1 MFKNIL
7 KKTLIFSIIFS
18 MSLPGRVLAAPSSID
33 AADYSMEPGNDP
45 GSNTESDSAEDKI
58 LDVDEE
64 DAANV
69 GRLLVVFN
77 DDADL
82 NDVDQAVLD
91 VDLDIGDAYAA
102 EEYKGLGE
110 TIATVEI
117 PEDSTYEEAANQ
129 FANLDSVAYVQP
141 DFLYEL
147 QDEESEAANDTAAD
161 GASLNS
167 TLGDN
172 TSVNDPSLSQEWYLK
187 AINAEKAW
195 NISKTEGDVSVV
207 VMDTGCCLDHEDL
220 EDNIDLENAYQSVD
234 CDGKDIKVGTDTI
247 HPKALASGSLTT
259 SFGTNGDL
267 TGHGTSVSS
276 VISGKANNGIG
287 MAGVSYD
294 AKIIPVNIFN
304 EGTKN
309 TSTSIESYSLTS
321 YIVNAYNYL
330 IEQIDSGN
338 LTNIRV
344 INLSVGGY
352 NYTSDDKK
360 VNDLITKMNDEYNI
374 VTVCAGGNNGASN
387 STTHYDSAKKASN
400 KISPGD
406 DDKAVS
412 VTAIRK
418 QNYDTDPSRLGVSDF
433 NEYKD
438 IAAPGEDI
446 YTAIP
451 YSDPSDSLKYGS
463 KTGTSFA
470 APCVSGVLA
479 LMFAYDNTLS
489 ADEAKQIIYDT
500 AMDIT
505 GNANDSHDS
514 EAYCDVGWDKYTGY
528 GLIDA
533 YAALKKL
540 SGAEDEDTDDIKDG
554 GIYIIKSA
562 INTGKFLDIYGGYTT
577 SKANLQL
584 YSSNGTNA
592 QKFIIN
598 KNDDKT
604 YSVYAYCSGMAF
616 DVYGGGLTNGTNVWQ
631 FTPND
636 TVAQNWYI
644 EKNMDGTYSFKSAL
658 SGLYL
663 DVAGASTKNGTN
675 VQTYTSN
682 GTAAQKFVLKC
693 VDTVKLQRG
702 WYYLANHSNNDYVL
716 DVSGAGTASGT
727 NIWLYKK
734 NNSKAQQLYLTYGSN
749 GSYVLKTFCGKAV
762 DVYGGRSELLTNVWQ
777 YNLNYSNAQKWNVLE
792 NSDGSYT
799 LLSLCSGH
807 ALDIR
812 GGLIA
817 STTNID
823 TYRPNQTDAQKWD
836 FISLS

>member
-7 KKTLIFSIIFS
+7 KKTLIFSIILS

-33 AADYSMEPGNDP
+33 SAKDPDGNMEQ
-45 GSNTESDSAEDKI
+45 SSIEDKV

-77 DDADL
+77 DEADL

-91 VDLDIGDAYAA
+91 VELDIGDAYTA

-147 QDEESEAANDTAAD
+147 QDEESEAVNDTAAD

-167 TLGDN
+167 TLADN
-172 TSVNDPSLSQEWYLK
+172 TSVNDPSMSQEWYLK

-195 NISKTEGDVSVV
+195 NISKTEGDVTVV

-220 EDNIDLENAYQSVD
+220 KDNIDLENAYQVVD
-234 CDGKDIKVGTDTI
+234 TAAYDFDNDGITLHFIAQKEG
-247 HPKALASGSLTT
+247 PLTE
-259 SFGTNGDL
+259 SFGIKGDL
-267 TGHGTSVSS
+267 NGHGTSVAGI
-276 VISGKANNGIG
+276 ISGVADNSKGI
-287 MAGVSYD
+287 AGVSYNATILPINVFNVATEGD
-294 AKIIPVNIFN
+294 TTTKRYYSFTSNIISAYDYLIKQIKS
-304 EGTKN
+304 G
-309 TSTSIESYSLTS
+309 SLTN
-321 YIVNAYNYL
+321 V
-330 IEQIDSGN
+330 
-338 LTNIRV
+338 RV
-344 INLSVGGY
+344 INLSLGGY
-352 NYTSDDKK
+352 HYTEEDKIL
-360 VNDLITKMNDEYNI
+360 NERINQMNDEYNI
-374 VTVCAGGNNGASN
+374 VTVCAAGNNGASN
-387 STTHYDSAKKASN
+387 SSDHYDSSKKASN

-412 VTAIRK
+412 VTAIRE
-418 QNYDTDPSRLGVSDF
+418 QNYDTDPARLGISDF

-446 YTAIP
+446 YTTQA
-451 YSDPSDSLKYGS
+451 YEEDYGYNKYAA
-463 KTGTSFA
+463 KEGTSFA

-479 LMFAYDNTLS
+479 LMFAYDDTLS

-500 AMDIT
+500 ARDIT
-505 GNANDSHDS
+505 SNANDSHDS

-540 SGAEDEDTDDIKDG
+540 SEAEDRDENEDEDTDDIKDG
-554 GIYIIKSA
+554 GIYTIKSA
-562 INTGKFLDIYGGYTT
+562 IDTGKSLDIYGGYTT
-577 SKANLQL
+577 AKANLQL

-598 KNDDKT
+598 KNDDDT
-604 YSVYAYCSGMAF
+604 YSIYAYCSGMAF

-644 EKNMDGTYSFKSAL
+644 EKNSDGTYSFKSAL

-663 DVAGASTKNGTN
+663 DVAGASAKNGTN

-682 GTAAQKFVLKC
+682 GTAAQKFVLEC
-693 VDTVKLQRG
+693 VDTVKIQRG
-702 WYYLANHSNNDYVL
+702 WYYLANHSDNDYVL

-734 NNSKAQQLYLTYGSN
+734 NNSEAQQFKLTYGSD

-762 DVYGGRSELLTNVWQ
+762 DVYGGRSTLLTNVWQ
-777 YNLNYSNAQKWNVLE
+777 YNLNYSNAQKWNILE

-799 LLSLCSGH
+799 LLALCSGL

-812 GGLIA
+812 GGKIA
-817 STTNID
+817 ITTNVD

-836 FISLS
+836 FISVG